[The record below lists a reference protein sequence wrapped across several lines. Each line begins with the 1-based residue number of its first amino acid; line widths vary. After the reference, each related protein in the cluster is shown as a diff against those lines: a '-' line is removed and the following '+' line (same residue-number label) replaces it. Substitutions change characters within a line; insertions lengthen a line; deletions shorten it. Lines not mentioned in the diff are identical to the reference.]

1 MNKAI
6 KVLLINVAVI
16 IGFTLLFFLMG
27 GTSKYNANEFLTI
40 LGLLSLAAAV
50 LDAIVAVILF
60 ITGPAQYDVAKGFL
74 LSAGVLL
81 LIGFA
86 SCSFTTFSVH

>member
-6 KVLLINVAVI
+6 KVLLINVAVVF
-16 IGFTLLFFLMG
+16 GFTLLLTLSGGGSFHTNDFLIG
-27 GTSKYNANEFLTI
+27 
-40 LGLLSLAAAV
+40 LGLICLAAAV

-74 LSAGVLL
+74 LSAGVLFL
-81 LIGFA
+81 AGFA
-86 SCSFTTFSVH
+86 ACSSTTMNFH